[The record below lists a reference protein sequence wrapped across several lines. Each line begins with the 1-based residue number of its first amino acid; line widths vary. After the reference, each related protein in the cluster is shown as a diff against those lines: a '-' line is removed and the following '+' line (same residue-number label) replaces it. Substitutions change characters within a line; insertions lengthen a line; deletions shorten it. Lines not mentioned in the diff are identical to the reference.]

1 MPREYQICTR
11 CVMDTTDADITFD
24 EKGVCNHCRNYA
36 VSVKKGVFTGKEA
49 EQRLKAIVKKIKA
62 NGKNRKYDSVI
73 GLSGGADS
81 TYVAYLANK
90 LGLKPLAIHLDNGWN
105 TEISSENI
113 KRVVDKLDFDLH
125 TYVIVWEEF
134 RDIQLAYLRAS
145 VIDIEAI
152 SDHAVTA
159 LLYNTAAEKGI
170 KYIISGANIATEG
183 TMPGSWLHNKNDLTN
198 IRDIHRKFG
207 KIRLKTF
214 PTLGLGKILFYQYVK
229 GITHVPILNY
239 VPYDSKDA
247 KELLARELGWEDYG
261 SKHFESVF
269 TRFYQAYILP
279 RKFNIDKRKAHLS
292 TLICSGQM
300 SREDAVRE
308 LQISPYTEEV
318 LKRDKEYVL
327 KKLALTDAEFEDII
341 NLPVK
346 NHRDYKTDARWY
358 AALSLINRTFHLKS
372 LLKRV

>member
-1 MPREYQICTR
+1 MPREHQICTR
-11 CVMDTTDADITFD
+11 CVMDTTDANITFD
-24 EKGVCNHCRNYA
+24 EQGVCNHCRDYE
-36 VSVKKGVFTGKEA
+36 VSVQKEVFTGKEA
-49 EQRLKAIVKKIKA
+49 KRRLNDIVKKIKD
-62 NGKNRKYDSVI
+62 NGKNSKYDSVI

-81 TYVAYLANK
+81 TYVAYLVDK
-90 LGLKPLAIHLDNGWN
+90 LELKPLAIHLDNGWN
-105 TEISSENI
+105 TAISSENI
-113 KRVVDKLDFDLH
+113 KRIVDKLGFDLH
-125 TYVIVWEEF
+125 THVIDWDEF
-134 RDIQLAYLRAS
+134 RDLQLAYLRAS

-152 SDHAVTA
+152 SDHAITA
-159 LLYNTAAEKGI
+159 FLYNTAAEKGI
-170 KYIISGANIATEG
+170 RYIISGANIVTEG
-183 TMPGSWLHNKNDLTN
+183 IMPKSWLYNKNDLTN
-198 IRDIHRKFG
+198 IRDIQKKFG

-214 PTLGLGKILFYQYVK
+214 PTLGLGKILFYQYLK
-229 GITHVPILNY
+229 GIKYIPILNY
-239 VPYDSKDA
+239 IPYVSKDA

-300 SREDAVRE
+300 SREDALKE
-308 LQISPYTEEV
+308 LQKKPYTEEV
-318 LKRDKEYVL
+318 LKKDKEYVL
-327 KKLALTDAEFEDII
+327 KKLALSDAEFEDII